1 MLTGDYSAWS
11 GRWEPSALPAGQA
24 LQAPEPL
31 FRKLDP
37 SIVEAELGRA

>member
-1 MLTGDYSAWS
+1 LTGRYASWT
-11 GRWEPSALPAGQA
+11 GRWQPSELPPGQ
-24 LQAPEPL
+24 LLREPEPL